1 MSSVVEREVIARE
14 EVRELKERVIEINR
28 VAKVVKGGR
37 RFSFTALVV
46 IGDEV
51 DRVGV
56 GYGKAR
62 EVPLAISKAVDDAK
76 KNLFTVPKHGTTVTH
91 EILGRFDAARVFI
104 RPASEGT
111 GVIAGGGVRAVL
123 ELAGIRDVLA
133 KSLGTTNPINMAK
146 ATVDGLKKLRRPED
160 VRRCAARRS
169 PRCCRGARRPRPV
182 EPEAERSARTRDGR
196 GDHRGRGDRVVS
208 TVKVT
213 QIKSGIG
220 QNPRNRG
227 TLRALGLGKIGK
239 SNELKETPE
248 LAGMLRKVAHL
259 VSVEARV
266 MAEELNLHTLKPAQE
281 RKDRK
286 RVGRGLG
293 SGKGRYSGRG
303 IKGQK
308 SRAGSKKMPAGFEGG
323 QMPLDMRAPKL
334 RGNTSADA
342 MPIGPFRTYSQPIN
356 LRDLDRVFAD
366 GDTVNIEAMVE
377 KGLLKNTK
385 ADVKVLGTGD
395 LKKKLAVTAHAFSAS
410 AREKIT
416 AAGGSATALKEPK
429 DPRKKKSKAKKPV
442 AEEPETET
450 AEADAPVAE
459 AEAETEAPA
468 EDE

>member
-1 MSSVVEREVIARE
+1 
-14 EVRELKERVIEINR
+14 
-28 VAKVVKGGR
+28 
-37 RFSFTALVV
+37 
-46 IGDEV
+46 
-51 DRVGV
+51 
-56 GYGKAR
+56 
-62 EVPLAISKAVDDAK
+62 
-76 KNLFTVPKHGTTVTH
+76 
-91 EILGRFDAARVFI
+91 
-104 RPASEGT
+104 
-111 GVIAGGGVRAVL
+111 
-123 ELAGIRDVLA
+123 
-133 KSLGTTNPINMAK
+133 MA
-146 ATVDGLKKLRRPED
+146 D
-160 VRRCAARRS
+160 
-169 PRCCRGARRPRPV
+169 
-182 EPEAERSARTRDGR
+182 
-196 GDHRGRGDRVVS
+196 
-208 TVKVT
+208 
-213 QIKSGIG
+213 
-220 QNPRNRG
+220 
-227 TLRALGLGKIGK
+227 
-239 SNELKETPE
+239 
-248 LAGMLRKVAHL
+248 
-259 VSVEARV
+259 
-266 MAEELNLHTLKPAQE
+266 ELNLSTLKPAQS

-323 QMPLDMRAPKL
+323 QMPIDMRMPKL

-468 EDE
+468 EEE